1 MVEGALTLVT
11 FVSLFMASIDL
22 AQILYIHQSLIE
34 RARLAART
42 AAVNCCS
49 VDSVRNTVLYGS
61 SATPAEGTATYWGLT
76 ADNVAITFSDQS
88 TPNQRVTVR
97 ISGLAYR
104 AYTPLMMGS
113 LSNIPVQV
121 TVPLELP

>member
-1 MVEGALTLVT
+1 MRHLSNVSPRRKRQRGHVMVEGALTLVT

-61 SATPAEGTATYWGLT
+61 SATPAQGTATYWGLT
-76 ADNVAITFSDQS
+76 SDNVAITFSDQS
-88 TPNQRVTVR
+88 TANQRVTVR
-97 ISGLAYR
+97 IAGLPYKA
-104 AYTPLMMGS
+104 
-113 LSNIPVQV
+113 
-121 TVPLELP
+121 